1 MKVGD
6 LVKHVN
12 DFEDNPW
19 FPFESEEYIAALSEL
34 QSQVGVIVSVCSGK
48 NASTHRRV
56 LVQWIDINRQ
66 TYENTKYLEV
76 IS

>member
-12 DFEDNPW
+12 AFEDNPW
-19 FPFESEEYIAALSEL
+19 FPVEPEYIAALSEL